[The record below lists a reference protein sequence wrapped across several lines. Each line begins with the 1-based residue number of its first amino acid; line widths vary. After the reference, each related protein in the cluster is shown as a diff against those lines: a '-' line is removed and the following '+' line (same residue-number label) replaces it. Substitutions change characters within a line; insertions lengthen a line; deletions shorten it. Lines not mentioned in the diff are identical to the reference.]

1 MVRQWQ
7 ARHDTLGTPLPYGRW
22 GFDVR
27 GAARAQCPGP
37 PYGRR
42 GLETVLPPQ
51 VRPAVT
57 YGGCVLPVAMVGGG
71 AVRRKILF
79 FLHSVTVWP
88 FFGLES
94 EVKQVTAI
102 GEQ

>member
-27 GAARAQCPGP
+27 GAARAQCPGL

-57 YGGCVLPVAMVGGG
+57 YGGYVLPVAMVG

-79 FLHSVTVWP
+79 F
-88 FFGLES
+88 FGGLTS
-94 EVKQVTAI
+94 IVAR
-102 GEQ
+102 